1 MVLLPYYYVSVN
13 KVYIYI
19 MFEKI
24 VSTIRAFNTQCKL
37 GFAHLRTDW
46 TQCEAKFQIQEQL
59 EN

>member
-37 GFAHLRTDW
+37 GFAHLRTD
-46 TQCEAKFQIQEQL
+46 
-59 EN
+59 